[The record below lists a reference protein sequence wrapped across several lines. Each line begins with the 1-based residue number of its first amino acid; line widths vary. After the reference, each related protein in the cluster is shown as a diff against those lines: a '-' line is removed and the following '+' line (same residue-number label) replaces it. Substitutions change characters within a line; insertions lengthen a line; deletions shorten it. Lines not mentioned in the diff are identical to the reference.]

1 MILVQDQQDCVF
13 GGFLNESFKCKD
25 DYYGSGE
32 CKIFKFVKSNKAEVR
47 NFVPKRWLFSGYRA
61 QGV

>member
-1 MILVQDQQDCVF
+1 MGKGAIMVIVQDEKDCVF

-32 CKIFKFVKSNKAEVR
+32 CKVFKFVKSTKAEVR
-47 NFVPKRWLFSGYRA
+47 IVTKFVP
-61 QGV
+61 